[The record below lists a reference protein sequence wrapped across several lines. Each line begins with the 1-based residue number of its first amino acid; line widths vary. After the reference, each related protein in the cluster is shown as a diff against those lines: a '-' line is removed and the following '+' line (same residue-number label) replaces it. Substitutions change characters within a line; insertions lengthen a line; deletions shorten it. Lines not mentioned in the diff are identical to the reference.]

1 MELEQKALPRTLWAE
16 GCAPYRNYTITFA
29 SWHEAPTLLS
39 IHLVIKIVDY
49 QKGTPCSQS
58 Q

>member
-29 SWHEAPTLLS
+29 
-39 IHLVIKIVDY
+39 
-49 QKGTPCSQS
+49 GTKRLQPPHYESVESLNC
-58 Q
+58 